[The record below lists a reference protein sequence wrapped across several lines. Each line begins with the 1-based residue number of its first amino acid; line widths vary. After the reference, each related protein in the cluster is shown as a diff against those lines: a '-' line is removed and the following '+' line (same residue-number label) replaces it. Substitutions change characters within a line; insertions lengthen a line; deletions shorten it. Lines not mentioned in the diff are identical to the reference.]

1 MTKETK
7 DKFMYAL
14 AGITITYAFVFL
26 TMLLFFEIPD
36 KNKDIIMIL
45 SGQLVVASSAAVY
58 TYFFG
63 STKGSAD
70 KTEMLANSIPI
81 NKQEEIKETIQ

>member
-7 DKFMYAL
+7 DKFMYWL
-14 AGITITYAFVFL
+14 AGITLTYAFLFL
-26 TMLLFFEIPD
+26 SMLLFFEIPE

-45 SGQLVVASSAAVY
+45 SGQLVVAGSAAVY

-70 KTEMLANSIPI
+70 KTEMIANSVPI
-81 NKQEEIKETIQ
+81 NKQEETKEITN